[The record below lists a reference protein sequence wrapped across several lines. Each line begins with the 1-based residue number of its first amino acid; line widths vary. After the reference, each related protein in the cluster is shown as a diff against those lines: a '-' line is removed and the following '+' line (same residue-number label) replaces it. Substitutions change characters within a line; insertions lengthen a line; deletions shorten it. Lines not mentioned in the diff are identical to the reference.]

1 MLGRNAEAET
11 HLNHSNAL
19 LPTAPGFY
27 LLGQIAEEKGDMAGA
42 LKNYQIASD
51 SNTDVG
57 QSAMASLM
65 RLDLPRNPAKYL
77 ESGALSDNSGNLY
90 AVVQNPT
97 STAVS
102 NVHIRVVRYDPAT
115 NRAVSQSQPVL
126 VASLLEPNQRAQVK
140 VGVRVAN
147 QAELNLYRVNIESAE
162 LAR

>member
-1 MLGRNAEAET
+1 
-11 HLNHSNAL
+11 
-19 LPTAPGFY
+19 
-27 LLGQIAEEKGDMAGA
+27 
-42 LKNYQIASD
+42 
-51 SNTDVG
+51 
-57 QSAMASLM
+57 MASLM

-77 ESGALSDNSGNLY
+77 ESGAQSDSSGNLY

-97 STAVS
+97 STAVA
-102 NVHIRVVRYDPAT
+102 NVQIRVVRYDPAT

-126 VASLLEPNQRAQVK
+126 VAALLKPNQRAQVN